1 VSEDCRYRQSSQSR
15 PDCRAHRTIGLR
27 LGPPRPVGAHQDH
40 DITLN
45 SSTTSYLV
53 SSAQVLTGDAKDSY
67 NDFGQPEAVTAQ
79 PLAASNYQACGRSL
93 SLTLP
98 AKSVVMLRLDPQQ

>member
-1 VSEDCRYRQSSQSR
+1 VEPGR
-15 PDCRAHRTIGLR
+15 RTIRRTGVNIGLVNVDLVNTR
-27 LGPPRPVGAHQDH
+27 SI

-53 SSAQVLTGDAKDSY
+53 SSAQVITGAAKDTY